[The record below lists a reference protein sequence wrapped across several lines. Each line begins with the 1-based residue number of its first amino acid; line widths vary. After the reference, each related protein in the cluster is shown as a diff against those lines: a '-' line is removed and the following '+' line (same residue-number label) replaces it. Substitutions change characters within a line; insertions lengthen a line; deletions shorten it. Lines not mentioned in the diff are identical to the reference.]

1 MGAALSIVVLFTVT
15 STIVRVAGVVL
26 EHSGI
31 PRHIARLQ
39 AISALM
45 GTDFTTSESE
55 LILQTPERRKILIVL
70 MFTGG
75 IGFGSLIATVVV
87 GAFGVSGTTTGLL
100 SQGAAVAIALLYLR
114 YVLLSAWAD
123 RLICKVASGWL
134 AKHQTGK
141 MDYLVL
147 FRLTGDVTVGE
158 HVLAKA
164 PGANPKAWVA
174 GAALIP
180 IGTRNIDGHIDHGKP
195 DRFEA
200 GQVVI
205 LSGPERAHS
214 AFAAAFGQ
222 PIIRKGH

>member
-45 GTDFTTSESE
+45 GTGFTTSESE

-100 SQGAAVAIALLYLR
+100 SQVAAA
-114 YVLLSAWAD
+114 
-123 RLICKVASGWL
+123 
-134 AKHQTGK
+134 
-141 MDYLVL
+141 
-147 FRLTGDVTVGE
+147 
-158 HVLAKA
+158 
-164 PGANPKAWVA
+164 VA
-174 GAALIP
+174 GAAVRPRIARRP
-180 IGTRNIDGHIDHGKP
+180 SRRPVAPAARPRQTAP
-195 DRFEA
+195 SRF
-200 GQVVI
+200 
-205 LSGPERAHS
+205 P
-214 AFAAAFGQ
+214 
-222 PIIRKGH
+222 

>member
-45 GTDFTTSESE
+45 GTGFTTSESE

-100 SQGAAVAIALLYLR
+100 SQVAAVAIALLYLR
-114 YVLLSAWAD
+114 YVLPRLGTIISGDNSAYKYLCNTIAHFMDREQLSQSMRD
-123 RLICKVASGWL
+123 GGLQNVRSIP
-134 AKHQTGK
+134 
-141 MDYLVL
+141 
-147 FRLTGDVTVGE
+147 LTFGIVTV
-158 HVLAKA
+158 HVATV
-164 PGANPKAWVA
+164 P
-174 GAALIP
+174 
-180 IGTRNIDGHIDHGKP
+180 
-195 DRFEA
+195 
-200 GQVVI
+200 
-205 LSGPERAHS
+205 
-214 AFAAAFGQ
+214 
-222 PIIRKGH
+222 